1 MRILVA
7 NDGFNDAGGVQAY
20 LDAVIAALEAR
31 GHSIAI
37 AYCTD
42 SLRDEARGVSRRL
55 QRFQLAG
62 ARTREALG
70 ALREWAPDVCYSH
83 NMANLAIDR
92 DLQGIAPVVKF
103 MHGYFG
109 TCVGGQKMHAFPRPV
124 VCDRVFGLS
133 CAALYL
139 PRRCGRL
146 RPAVLLE
153 QWRWAVAQR
162 SLFDTYAAIVVAS
175 DHMRRE
181 YVRNGCDAARVHV
194 NALFPTHALDA
205 GVSPG
210 PADPHV
216 VFLGRMTKLKGGDLL
231 IRGVRHAVARLHSP
245 IRLTMA
251 GDGPQRQEWQALAR
265 RLGVPCT
272 FTGWV
277 NGAERRTLM
286 RSATVVALPSLWPEP
301 FGLVGLEAGAVG
313 VPAIAVDAG
322 GVREWLREGVNGVA
336 VRQPASGRSFGDALA
351 SLLGD
356 RDTLAALRGG
366 AYRVAQEMTLAAH
379 VDRLEPILGSAG
391 ASPSRVVT
399 SNGHGAGVPR

>member
-7 NDGFNDAGGVQAY
+7 NDGVSDVGGVQAY

-42 SLRDEARGVSRRL
+42 SGSAEASGVSRRL
-55 QRFQLAG
+55 QRFHLAG
-62 ARTREALG
+62 ARLRETLD

-83 NMANLAIDR
+83 NMADLAIDR

-124 VCDRVFGLS
+124 VCDRIFGPS

-139 PRRCGRL
+139 PRRCGRFS
-146 RPAVLLE
+146 PTVLLE

-162 SLFDTYAAIVVAS
+162 SLFETYAAIVVAS
-175 DHMRRE
+175 EHMRRE
-181 YVRNGCDAARVHV
+181 YVRTGCDAARVHV
-194 NALFPTHALDA
+194 NPLFPTHALDV

-210 PADPHV
+210 PPDPHV

-231 IRGVRHAVARLHSP
+231 IRAVRHAAARMNRP
-245 IRLTMA
+245 VQLTMA
-251 GDGPQRQEWQALAR
+251 GEGPQRQEWEALAT
-265 RLGVPCT
+265 RLGVPCA

-277 NGAERRTLM
+277 GGDQRRTLL
-286 RSATVVALPSLWPEP
+286 RGASVVALPSLWPEP
-301 FGLVGLEAGAVG
+301 FGLVGLEAGALG

-322 GVREWLREGVNGVA
+322 GVRQWLRDGVNGVA
-336 VRQPASGRSFGDALA
+336 VREPASERSFGDALA

-356 RDTLAALRGG
+356 RGTLAALRDG

-379 VDRLEPILGSAG
+379 VDRLEPILDE
-391 ASPSRVVT
+391 RRR
-399 SNGHGAGVPR
+399 HGAGVLT